1 MVKKVK
7 TGCVWYSENSASG
20 CRILTEAVC
29 AERECSFCE
38 SKKAYNERMKRFK
51 EAHPDMATKKVCG
64 KCRQLKSFDEFNFSS
79 ASKDGRERYCRECRS
94 ETRGK

>member
-1 MVKKVK
+1 MKKIK

-51 EAHPDMATKKVCG
+51 EAHPDMDTKKVCG

-79 ASKDGRERYCRECRS
+79 ASKDGRERYCRECRN
-94 ETRGK
+94 EIRKK